1 MNTLLL
7 WTVGRKMIK
16 PVSLLM
22 LALAMAGC
30 ATGPV
35 YKTTVATPGNGAQ
48 VKCVH
53 EGFWNTTWV
62 LVTKIDG
69 LKAKGNDRWSDFSV
83 FIDPGEHVLTVV
95 FSYRESVGFPAK
107 CWVGSTQFNVTLQ
120 AGDVDQLCCEMRD
133 QDKQF
138 TLWIEDV
145 NTHKP
150 ITEKQMVGT
159 KSHLAA
165 SDAVLFLPVPFAH

>member
-22 LALAMAGC
+22 FALTLAGC

-35 YKTTVATPGNGAQ
+35 YKTTVTSPKDGAQ
-48 VKCVH
+48 IKSVH

-62 LVTKIDG
+62 VVSKIDG
-69 LKAKGNDRWSDFSV
+69 LKTKNSDRQSNFSV
-83 FIDPGEHVLTVV
+83 LVDPGEHVLTVV
-95 FSYRESVGFPAK
+95 SSYSESFGFPAR
-107 CWVGSTQFNVTLQ
+107 CWRGSTQFNVTLR
-120 AGDVDQLCCEMRD
+120 AGDVYHLCCEMRD

-138 TLWIEDV
+138 TLWIEDA

-150 ITEKQMVGT
+150 ITEKQMVDT

-165 SDAVLFLPVPFAH
+165 FDSALFLPVPFAH